1 MALSIRR
8 AHSTDI
14 STFACPTEKQR
25 FFQLFGSK
33 PSKLRFVISVVDD
46 ILRNIARFQPT
57 LSTAS
62 SAGLVSSNIPY
73 DFAGSYYLRYER
85 EERLGNVSGYSTSKF
100 SEWKKKKKMPNAKM
114 TDLVLSFHW
123 FIPILELTSA
133 ALAKLHQ
140 VIPRRT
146 SGSWL
151 KQKEFKVDDLYWFLL
166 QRLLIGGVRRGSR

>member
-25 FFQLFGSK
+25 FFQLFCSK

-62 SAGLVSSNIPY
+62 SAGLISSNIPY

-100 SEWKKKKKMPNAKM
+100 SEWKKKKRKAKCQSDRLSVQLSLIHPDFGILPA
-114 TDLVLSFHW
+114 TGQTAPGNTSPYFRKLVK
-123 FIPILELTSA
+123 T
-133 ALAKLHQ
+133 K
-140 VIPRRT
+140 
-146 SGSWL
+146 
-151 KQKEFKVDDLYWFLL
+151 
-166 QRLLIGGVRRGSR
+166 GVQGR